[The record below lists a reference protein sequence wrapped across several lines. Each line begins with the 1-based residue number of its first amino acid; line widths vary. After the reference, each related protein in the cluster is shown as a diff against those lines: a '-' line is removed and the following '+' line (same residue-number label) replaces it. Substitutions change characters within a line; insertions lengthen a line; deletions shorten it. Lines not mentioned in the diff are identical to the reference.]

1 MKKIIKSIITL
12 LFLAL
17 SIFLIF
23 KVNKLGLIPNKYL
36 IIGSIALI
44 VLNAVASTLLFCKSL
59 IPKIFSVI
67 LYIIIAIVSII
78 GIHLSTTVDTFLDNN
93 LDNPTN
99 TVVLKYYVL
108 SKKEMEPNDLNDS
121 NVYYFDNKIYS
132 DKAIK
137 ALKEK
142 YNVLLFTTSSVQE
155 LFNYDLILIDSA
167 SLNLIKEETTLDI
180 SEYKSV
186 YEFTI
191 EYDQEEI
198 DKIIEENNSLN
209 PKEEQEEQ
217 EEKEEIVKKKEI
229 TNNNDHYFN
238 IYIGAYDF
246 TNRTDLNKI
255 VTVNTKTNEILIT
268 NIHRFTYLDVPGYG
282 IKNRLSDIALYGIQN
297 NINALEYKLNIKIDY
312 YLIAKPDGLVTLI
325 DDIGGIDYCSDMAYT
340 TDHAKVIGTY
350 DDTLG
355 DHVEVKKG
363 CQHFNGIETLTVA
376 RERLAF
382 QGGAWKRDENTT
394 AIMLD
399 IFEQMKKPSNI
410 TRYSTIL
417 NDLSGMYNTT
427 VSRSVLTKSIKQLLD
442 NGWSIK
448 VQTLRGKNTTGKIGY
463 FDRIDAAI
471 VNVYDDSLEECLENI
486 KALDK

>member
-12 LFLAL
+12 IFLAL

-23 KVNKLGLIPNKYL
+23 KVNKLGLVPNKYL
-36 IIGSIALI
+36 IIGAITLI

-67 LYIIIAIVSII
+67 IYIIIAIVLGV
-78 GIHLSTTVDTFLDNN
+78 GIHLSTTVDNFLDNS

-99 TVVLKYYVL
+99 TIVLKYYVL
-108 SKKEMEPNDLNDS
+108 SKTEMEPDSLNNS
-121 NVYYFDNKIYS
+121 NVYYFDNKIYT
-132 DKAIK
+132 DRAIK

-142 YNVLLFTTSSVQE
+142 YNVLLFTTTSVQD

-180 SEYKSV
+180 SEYKSI
-186 YEFTI
+186 YEFTV

-198 DKIIEENNSLN
+198 DKIIEENNSFI
-209 PKEEQEEQ
+209 PEEEQEGQ
-217 EEKEEIVKKKEI
+217 EEIVKKKEI
-229 TNNNDHYFN
+229 TNDNDHYFN

-325 DDIGGIDYCSDMAYT
+325 DDIGGIEYCSDMAYT

-355 DHVEVKKG
+355 DHVEVKEG
-363 CQHFNGIETLTVA
+363 CQHLDGIETLTVA

-382 QGGAWKRDENTT
+382 KGGAWKRDENTT

-427 VSRSVLTKSIKQLLD
+427 VSRNVLTRSIKQLLD

-463 FDRIDAAI
+463 FDRVDAAI
-471 VNVYDDSLEECLENI
+471 VNVYDDSLEECIKNI